1 MEKRFGAKDF
11 FLYGGLL
18 VVLLSVWLLMFQ
30 VDRQWEFIAK
40 VEKQIEE
47 QSKDLSELRR
57 LVRSGKP
64 LNSLSNEAH
73 QDRDG
78 EWRGFDRLADITGR
92 KDYASGDWIVDAF
105 NVSSPTMTPLVAG
118 DAYAAIIQQLVLD
131 TLATRDPQT
140 LEWLPLVATK
150 WTSSADGLSF
160 TFTIREGV
168 RFADGEALTAADVE
182 FTYRFLMDSKIA
194 APRVRAYFN
203 RIESVQASGNQVT
216 FQMNEP
222 YFESFEIIAQMP
234 ILAEHVYGRYLESIT
249 EAEVFNSS
257 TNLLFGSGPYR
268 MANANDWLPGQMIE
282 LVPNER
288 YWGVLPGTFSKLIFK
303 TITTDTAR
311 LTEFKNGDLDVYGAR
326 PLEYR
331 ELKANKEI
339 VERTKNFEY
348 FNPRGG
354 YSYIAWNQLKSGKPT
369 IFANRKVRQA
379 MTYLTDRQRIADEVF
394 LGYAVAANGP
404 FNPLGKQNN
413 KSLPTREYNIE
424 EAKRLLREA
433 GFLDRDGD
441 GVIESKT
448 GEPFTFQ
455 LIYPS
460 GSDDYKRMML
470 LLKDSYVR
478 AGILMEPVPTQWPMV
493 IDALDKKNF
502 DAISLAWTAGF
513 EVDIYQMLHSSQ
525 TEPGGDNFMNY
536 KNAELDQLVEQ
547 ARGEMDEP
555 TRMDYWHK
563 VHEIIWEDQPYTYL
577 MWRKSL
583 VFIDGRFENVKNVR
597 SGINRGGLWRMPLEW
612 YVPTEQQKYSN

>member
-1 MEKRFGAKDF
+1 MEKRFGPKDF
-11 FLYGGLL
+11 FLFAGLL
-18 VVLLSVWLLMFQ
+18 LVLLSVWLLMFQ

-57 LVRSGKP
+57 QIRSGRP
-64 LNSLSNEAH
+64 LNGLNEN
-73 QDRDG
+73 
-78 EWRGFDRLADITGR
+78 RGQEANGAWQGFSRLAEIMDQNN
-92 KDYASGDWIVDAF
+92 YAQGDWIVDAF
-105 NVSSPTMTPLVAG
+105 SVSSPTMTPFVAG
-118 DAYAAIIQQLVLD
+118 DAYAAIIHQLVLD
-131 TLATRDPQT
+131 TLATRDPET
-140 LEWLPLVATK
+140 LEWLPLIATQ
-150 WTSSADGLSF
+150 WSSSTDGLSF
-160 TFTIREGV
+160 TFTIRDGV
-168 RFADGEALTAADVE
+168 RFADGEDLTAADVE

-203 RIESVQASGNQVT
+203 RIESVRASGNKVT

-234 ILAEHVYGRYLESIT
+234 ILAEHVYSQYLESVT
-249 EAEVFNSS
+249 KAEVFNSS

-288 YWGVLPGTFSKLIFK
+288 YWGLLPGTFSKLIFK

-331 ELKANKEI
+331 DLMGDQAI

-354 YSYIAWNQLKSGKPT
+354 YSYIAWNQLKSGKST
-369 IFANRKVRQA
+369 VFADRKVRQA
-379 MTYLTDRQRIADEVF
+379 MTYLTDRQRIVDEVF

-413 KSLPTREYNIE
+413 KSLPTREYDIE
-424 EAKRLLREA
+424 KAKRLLAEA

-448 GEPFTFQ
+448 GEPFTFE

-536 KNAELDQLVEQ
+536 KNANFDRLIEQ
-547 ARGEMDEP
+547 ARGEMDEAS
-555 TRMDYWHK
+555 RMDHWHR

-612 YVPTEQQKYSN
+612 YVSAEQQKYNN

>member
-1 MEKRFGAKDF
+1 MEKRFGPKDF
-11 FLYGGLL
+11 FLFAGLL
-18 VVLLSVWLLMFQ
+18 LVLLSVWLLMFQ

-57 LVRSGKP
+57 QVRSGRL
-64 LNSLSNEAH
+64 LNGVKENRG
-73 QDRDG
+73 QDANG
-78 EWRGFDRLADITGR
+78 AWQGFSRLAEIMDQNN
-92 KDYASGDWIVDAF
+92 YAQGDWIVDAF
-105 NVSSPTMTPLVAG
+105 SVSSPTMTPFVAG

-131 TLATRDPQT
+131 TLATRDPET
-140 LEWLPLVATK
+140 LEWLPLIATQ
-150 WTSSADGLSF
+150 WSSSTDGLSF
-160 TFTIREGV
+160 TFTIRDGV

-194 APRVRAYFN
+194 APRTRAYFN
-203 RIESVQASGNQVT
+203 RIESVRASGNKVT

-234 ILAEHVYGRYLESIT
+234 ILAKHVYSQYLESVT
-249 EAEVFNSS
+249 KAEVFNSS

-288 YWGVLPGTFSKLIFK
+288 YWGLLPGTFSKLIFK

-331 ELKANKEI
+331 DLMDDQAI

-354 YSYIAWNQLKSGKPT
+354 YSYIAWNQLKSGKST
-369 IFANRKVRQA
+369 VFADRKVRQA

-413 KSLPTREYNIE
+413 KSLPTREYDIE
-424 EAKRLLREA
+424 KAKRLLAEA

-441 GVIESKT
+441 GVIESNT
-448 GEPFTFQ
+448 GEPFTFE

-536 KNAELDQLVEQ
+536 KNANFDRLIEQ
-547 ARGEMDEP
+547 ARGEMDET
-555 TRMDYWHK
+555 TRMDHWHR

-583 VFIDGRFENVKNVR
+583 VFIDGRFEKVKNVR

-612 YVPTEQQKYSN
+612 YVSAEQQKYNN

>member
-1 MEKRFGAKDF
+1 MEKRFGPKDF
-11 FLYGGLL
+11 FLFAGLL
-18 VVLLSVWLLMFQ
+18 LVLLSVWLLMFQ

-57 LVRSGKP
+57 QIRSGRP
-64 LNSLSNEAH
+64 LNGLNEN
-73 QDRDG
+73 
-78 EWRGFDRLADITGR
+78 RGQEANGAWQGFSRLAEIMDQNN
-92 KDYASGDWIVDAF
+92 YAQGDWIVDAF
-105 NVSSPTMTPLVAG
+105 SVSSPTMTPFVAG
-118 DAYAAIIQQLVLD
+118 DAYAAIIHQLVLD
-131 TLATRDPQT
+131 TLATRDPET
-140 LEWLPLVATK
+140 LEWLPLIATQ
-150 WTSSADGLSF
+150 WSSSTDGLSF
-160 TFTIREGV
+160 TFTIRDGV
-168 RFADGEALTAADVE
+168 RFADGEDLTAADVE

-203 RIESVQASGNQVT
+203 RIESVRASGNKVT

-234 ILAEHVYGRYLESIT
+234 ILAEHVYSQYLESVT
-249 EAEVFNSS
+249 KAEVFNSS

-288 YWGVLPGTFSKLIFK
+288 YWGLLPGTFSKLIFK

-331 ELKANKEI
+331 DLMGDQAI

-354 YSYIAWNQLKSGKPT
+354 YSYIAWNQLKSGKST
-369 IFANRKVRQA
+369 VFADRKVRQA
-379 MTYLTDRQRIADEVF
+379 MTYLTDRQRIVDEVF

-413 KSLPTREYNIE
+413 KSLPTREYDIE
-424 EAKRLLREA
+424 KAKRLLAEA

-448 GEPFTFQ
+448 GEPFTFE

-536 KNAELDQLVEQ
+536 KNANFDRLIEQ
-547 ARGEMDEP
+547 ARGEMDEA
-555 TRMDYWHK
+555 TRMDHWHR

-612 YVPTEQQKYSN
+612 YVSAEQQKYNN

>member
-1 MEKRFGAKDF
+1 
-11 FLYGGLL
+11 
-18 VVLLSVWLLMFQ
+18 
-30 VDRQWEFIAK
+30 
-40 VEKQIEE
+40 
-47 QSKDLSELRR
+47 
-57 LVRSGKP
+57 
-64 LNSLSNEAH
+64 
-73 QDRDG
+73 
-78 EWRGFDRLADITGR
+78 
-92 KDYASGDWIVDAF
+92 
-105 NVSSPTMTPLVAG
+105 
-118 DAYAAIIQQLVLD
+118 
-131 TLATRDPQT
+131 
-140 LEWLPLVATK
+140 
-150 WTSSADGLSF
+150 
-160 TFTIREGV
+160 
-168 RFADGEALTAADVE
+168 
-182 FTYRFLMDSKIA
+182 MDSKIA

-203 RIESVQASGNQVT
+203 RIESVRASGNKVT

-234 ILAEHVYGRYLESIT
+234 ILAEHVYSQYLESVT
-249 EAEVFNSS
+249 KAEVFNSS

-288 YWGVLPGTFSKLIFK
+288 YWGLLPGTFSKLIFK

-331 ELKANKEI
+331 DLMGDQAI

-354 YSYIAWNQLKSGKPT
+354 YSYIAWNQLKSGKST
-369 IFANRKVRQA
+369 VFADRKVRQA
-379 MTYLTDRQRIADEVF
+379 MTYLTDRQRIVDEVF

-413 KSLPTREYNIE
+413 KSLPTREYDIE
-424 EAKRLLREA
+424 KAKRLLAEA

-448 GEPFTFQ
+448 GEPFTFE

-536 KNAELDQLVEQ
+536 KNANFDRLIEQ
-547 ARGEMDEP
+547 ARGEMDEAI
-555 TRMDYWHK
+555 RMDHWHR

-612 YVPTEQQKYSN
+612 YVSAEQQKYNN

>member
-1 MEKRFGAKDF
+1 MEKRFGPKDF
-11 FLYGGLL
+11 FLFVGLL
-18 VVLLSVWLLMFQ
+18 LVLLSVWLLMFQ

-57 LVRSGKP
+57 QVLSGRP
-64 LNSLSNEAH
+64 LNGLNEN
-73 QDRDG
+73 
-78 EWRGFDRLADITGR
+78 RGQEANGAWQGFSRLAEIMDQNN
-92 KDYASGDWIVDAF
+92 YAQGDWIVDAF
-105 NVSSPTMTPLVAG
+105 SVSSPTMTPFVAG

-131 TLATRDPQT
+131 TLATRDPET
-140 LEWLPLVATK
+140 LEWLPLIATQ
-150 WTSSADGLSF
+150 WSSSTDGLSF
-160 TFTIREGV
+160 TFTIRDGV

-194 APRVRAYFN
+194 APRTRAYFN
-203 RIESVQASGNQVT
+203 RIESVRASGNKVT

-222 YFESFEIIAQMP
+222 YFASFEIIAQMP
-234 ILAEHVYGRYLESIT
+234 ILAEHVYSEYLESVT
-249 EAEVFNSS
+249 KAEVFNSS

-288 YWGVLPGTFSKLIFK
+288 YWGLLSGTFSKLIFK

-331 ELKANKEI
+331 DLMDDQAI

-354 YSYIAWNQLKSGKPT
+354 YSYIAWNQLKSGKST
-369 IFANRKVRQA
+369 VFADRKVRQA

-413 KSLPTREYNIE
+413 KSLPTREYDIE
-424 EAKRLLREA
+424 KAKRLLAEA

-441 GVIESKT
+441 GVIESNT
-448 GEPFTFQ
+448 GEPFTFE

-536 KNAELDQLVEQ
+536 KNANFDRLIEQ
-547 ARGEMDEP
+547 ARGEMDEAI
-555 TRMDYWHK
+555 RMDHWHR

-612 YVPTEQQKYSN
+612 YVSAEQQKYNN

>member
-64 LNSLSNEAH
+64 LNSLSNKTH

-78 EWRGFDRLADITGR
+78 EWRGFDRLAEITGR

-303 TITTDTAR
+303 TI
-311 LTEFKNGDLDVYGAR
+311 
-326 PLEYR
+326 
-331 ELKANKEI
+331 
-339 VERTKNFEY
+339 
-348 FNPRGG
+348 
-354 YSYIAWNQLKSGKPT
+354 
-369 IFANRKVRQA
+369 
-379 MTYLTDRQRIADEVF
+379 
-394 LGYAVAANGP
+394 
-404 FNPLGKQNN
+404 
-413 KSLPTREYNIE
+413 
-424 EAKRLLREA
+424 
-433 GFLDRDGD
+433 
-441 GVIESKT
+441 
-448 GEPFTFQ
+448 
-455 LIYPS
+455 
-460 GSDDYKRMML
+460 
-470 LLKDSYVR
+470 
-478 AGILMEPVPTQWPMV
+478 
-493 IDALDKKNF
+493 DK
-502 DAISLAWTAGF
+502 AISIG
-513 EVDIYQMLHSSQ
+513 
-525 TEPGGDNFMNY
+525 
-536 KNAELDQLVEQ
+536 
-547 ARGEMDEP
+547 
-555 TRMDYWHK
+555 
-563 VHEIIWEDQPYTYL
+563 
-577 MWRKSL
+577 
-583 VFIDGRFENVKNVR
+583 
-597 SGINRGGLWRMPLEW
+597 
-612 YVPTEQQKYSN
+612 

>member
-64 LNSLSNEAH
+64 LNSLSNKTH

-78 EWRGFDRLADITGR
+78 EWRGFDRLAEITGR

-234 ILAEHVYGRYLESIT
+234 ILAEHFYGRYLESIT

-555 TRMDYWHK
+555 ARMDYWHK

>member
-1 MEKRFGAKDF
+1 MEKRFGPKDF
-11 FLYGGLL
+11 FLFAGLL
-18 VVLLSVWLLMFQ
+18 LVLLSVWLLMFQ

-57 LVRSGKP
+57 QIRSGRP
-64 LNSLSNEAH
+64 LNGLNEN
-73 QDRDG
+73 
-78 EWRGFDRLADITGR
+78 RGQEANGAWQGFSRLAEIMDQNN
-92 KDYASGDWIVDAF
+92 YAQGDWIVDAF
-105 NVSSPTMTPLVAG
+105 SVSSPTMTPFVAG
-118 DAYAAIIQQLVLD
+118 DAYAAIIHQLVLD
-131 TLATRDPQT
+131 TLATRDPET
-140 LEWLPLVATK
+140 LEWLPLIATQ
-150 WTSSADGLSF
+150 WSSSTDGLSF
-160 TFTIREGV
+160 TFTIRDGV
-168 RFADGEALTAADVE
+168 RFADGEDLTAADVE

-203 RIESVQASGNQVT
+203 RIESVRASGNKVT

-234 ILAEHVYGRYLESIT
+234 ILAEHVYSQYLESVT
-249 EAEVFNSS
+249 KAEVFNSS

-288 YWGVLPGTFSKLIFK
+288 YWGLLPGTFSKLIFK

-331 ELKANKEI
+331 DLMGDQAI

-354 YSYIAWNQLKSGKPT
+354 YSYIAWNQLKSGKST
-369 IFANRKVRQA
+369 VFADRKVRQA
-379 MTYLTDRQRIADEVF
+379 MTYLTDRQRIVDEVF

-413 KSLPTREYNIE
+413 KSLPTREYDIE
-424 EAKRLLREA
+424 KAKRLLAEA

-448 GEPFTFQ
+448 GEPFTFE

-536 KNAELDQLVEQ
+536 KNANFDRLIEQ
-547 ARGEMDEP
+547 ARGEMDEAI
-555 TRMDYWHK
+555 RMDHWHR

-612 YVPTEQQKYSN
+612 YVSAEQQKYNN

>member
-1 MEKRFGAKDF
+1 MEKRFGPKDF
-11 FLYGGLL
+11 FLFAGLL
-18 VVLLSVWLLMFQ
+18 LVLLSVWLLMFQ

-57 LVRSGKP
+57 QVRSGRP
-64 LNSLSNEAH
+64 LNGVNENRG
-73 QDRDG
+73 QDANG
-78 EWRGFDRLADITGR
+78 AWQGFSRLAEIMDQNN
-92 KDYASGDWIVDAF
+92 YAQGDWIVDAF
-105 NVSSPTMTPLVAG
+105 SVSSPTMTPFVAG

-131 TLATRDPQT
+131 TLATRDPET
-140 LEWLPLVATK
+140 LEWLPLIATQ
-150 WTSSADGLSF
+150 WSSSTDGLSF
-160 TFTIREGV
+160 TFTIRDGV

-194 APRVRAYFN
+194 APRTRAYFN
-203 RIESVQASGNQVT
+203 RIESVRASGNKVT

-222 YFESFEIIAQMP
+222 YFASFEIIAQMP
-234 ILAEHVYGRYLESIT
+234 ILAEHVYSEYLESVT
-249 EAEVFNSS
+249 KAEVFNSS

-288 YWGVLPGTFSKLIFK
+288 YWGLLSGTFSKLIFK

-331 ELKANKEI
+331 DLMDDQAI

-354 YSYIAWNQLKSGKPT
+354 YSYIAWNQLKSGKST
-369 IFANRKVRQA
+369 VFADRKVRQA

-413 KSLPTREYNIE
+413 KSLPTREYDIE
-424 EAKRLLREA
+424 KAKRLLAEA

-441 GVIESKT
+441 GVIESNT
-448 GEPFTFQ
+448 GEPFTFE

-536 KNAELDQLVEQ
+536 KNANFDRLIEQ
-547 ARGEMDEP
+547 ARGEMDEAI
-555 TRMDYWHK
+555 RMDHWHR

-612 YVPTEQQKYSN
+612 YVSAEQQKYNN

>member
-64 LNSLSNEAH
+64 LNSLSNKTH

-78 EWRGFDRLADITGR
+78 EWRGFDRLAEIIGR

-536 KNAELDQLVEQ
+536 KNAELDQFVEQ
-547 ARGEMDEP
+547 ARGEMDEL

>member
-1 MEKRFGAKDF
+1 MEKRFGPKDF

-18 VVLLSVWLLMFQ
+18 IVLLSVWLLMFQ
-30 VDRQWEFIAK
+30 VDRHWEFIAK

-64 LNSLSNEAH
+64 LSSFSNETN
-73 QDRDG
+73 QDPDG
-78 EWRGFDRLADITGR
+78 AWQGFDRLAEITGR
-92 KDYASGDWIVDAF
+92 KDYAPGDWIVDAF
-105 NVSSPTMTPLVAG
+105 SVSSPTMTPLIAG
-118 DAYAAIIQQLVLD
+118 DAYAAIIHQLVLD

-140 LEWLPLVATK
+140 LEWLPLVATE
-150 WTSSADGLSF
+150 WIASADGLSF

-168 RFADGEALTAADVE
+168 RFSDGEALTAADVE

-194 APRVRAYFN
+194 APRTRAYFN
-203 RIESVQASGNQVT
+203 RIESVQASGNKVT

-234 ILAEHVYGRYLESIT
+234 ILAEHVYGRYLESIA

-268 MANANDWLPGQMIE
+268 MANVNDWLPGQMIE

-288 YWGVLPGTFSKLIFK
+288 YWGVLPGTFSKLVFK

-331 ELKANKEI
+331 ELKDNKEI

-413 KSLPTREYNIE
+413 ESLSTREYDIE
-424 EAKRLLREA
+424 QAKRLLAEA

-547 ARGEMDEP
+547 ARGELDEL
-555 TRMDYWHK
+555 TRMDYWH
-563 VHEIIWEDQPYTYL
+563 
-577 MWRKSL
+577 
-583 VFIDGRFENVKNVR
+583 
-597 SGINRGGLWRMPLEW
+597 
-612 YVPTEQQKYSN
+612 

>member
-64 LNSLSNEAH
+64 LNSLSNKTH

-78 EWRGFDRLADITGR
+78 EWRGFDRLAEIIGR

-234 ILAEHVYGRYLESIT
+234 ILAEHFYGRYLESIT

-536 KNAELDQLVEQ
+536 KNAELDQFVEQ
-547 ARGEMDEP
+547 ARGEMDEL